1 MSFNLKTVL
10 SKRRFFNIAYIT
22 MSLIMSI
29 TQTIDHMPLPAL
41 ILKVYVFVVEL
52 FPYGEKIGS
61 CSINNGKDIV
71 CAYM

>member
-1 MSFNLKTVL
+1 
-10 SKRRFFNIAYIT
+10 